1 MVCSFQNP
9 LFLAASTLVLFCPSP
24 IQAWLDR
31 ANVSY
36 AEGTLGALLTRNSN
50 FDLVPMFM
58 PVTFFVTGLLWI
70 SWSVVVVV
78 VVVVAVAVADGEH
91 HSHIDVHDV
100 HMK

>member
-1 MVCSFQNP
+1 M
-9 LFLAASTLVLFCPSP
+9 LFCPSP

-58 PVTFFVTGLLWI
+58 PVTSFVTGLLWI
-70 SWSVVVVV
+70 SWS
-78 VVVVAVAVADGEH
+78 VVVAVAVADGEH